1 MVQMVKVVEKGTMKI
16 SVRGSDSGHSMLS
29 AVIILFLVLL
39 IIFAIMAKTSSEL
52 NLLREE
58 KASLEKMI
66 EEENNK

>member
-1 MVQMVKVVEKGTMKI
+1 MVQMVKVVEKVTMKI

-29 AVIILFLVLL
+29 AVIILFLVLF
-39 IIFAIMAKTSSEL
+39 IIFAILAKTSSEL

-66 EEENNK
+66 EEEKK

>member
-1 MVQMVKVVEKGTMKI
+1 MVQMAKVVEKGTMKI

-29 AVIILFLVLL
+29 AVIILFLVLF
-39 IIFAIMAKTSSEL
+39 IIYAIMAKTSSEL

-66 EEENNK
+66 EEEKNK

>member
-1 MVQMVKVVEKGTMKI
+1 MVQMAKVVEKGTMKI

-52 NLLREE
+52 NLLKEE
-58 KASLEKMI
+58 QASLEKMI
-66 EEENNK
+66 EEEKNK

>member
-1 MVQMVKVVEKGTMKI
+1 MVQMVKVVEKVTMKI

-66 EEENNK
+66 EEEKK